1 MATKPAPIARAR
13 EFSPLPTNPHYH
25 PGPAREWMGLW
36 WIDADHYLALV
47 THYRACGLEPRA

>member
-1 MATKPAPIARAR
+1 MAAKPTPIGRARA
-13 EFSPLPTNPHYH
+13 FSPLPTNPHYQ

-47 THYRACGLEPRA
+47 AHNKEFGVKP